1 MHYITE
7 QNLFIF
13 LIQVFL
19 LLGLARGI
27 GELFRRW
34 KQPPLTAE
42 ILVGILLGP
51 TIFGRFMPLLHRA
64 VFPNDITQQNM
75 FETAA
80 WIGVLFLLLETG
92 LEIDFLSA
100 WRQRGDA
107 LKIALSDIIIPMII
121 SFIPCLFLPD
131 YYLANPG
138 QRLIFCFFMATVMTI
153 SAMPITA
160 RALHDLKL
168 SKTDLG
174 FLIMSALSVNDIIGW
189 LIFTLVLGF
198 FTQSGLTFIKVIT
211 IAGLTIAFTAFCLT
225 AGRKFADWI
234 ISKIKA
240 KQMPQP
246 GIPLTFIC
254 LLGVLSG
261 AVTQKIGIHAL
272 FGFFIAGIMAGGSKG
287 LSENVRQVI
296 SQMVYAIFVPL
307 FFVNIGLKVDFLSN
321 FDIFL
326 VLFISIIG
334 ISGRFFGAWFGVNLT
349 KLSKSNRLSIAIAHI
364 PGGTM
369 EIVVGLLALEYSLIT
384 EPVFV
389 AIVFGAVI
397 SSVILGP
404 WFNYSIRKRREVSV
418 LEYFS
423 QRGIIPELKAD
434 DRDRAIKEL
443 CELASNE
450 EDMPEVEGIYAA
462 VMEREYTMGT
472 GIEEAIAVPH
482 ARLSI
487 VKKPIIIFGRSL
499 NGIEWNSP
507 DGKLANMIFLIL
519 TPQGD
524 YDTQVQILSFI
535 AKAMGDEKTR
545 DAIMNSYDGHDI
557 WLLLQQVFAAK
568 HIARKFIPPK
578 EGFRTSL
585 KNTKDKI

>member
-1 MHYITE
+1 METSFPY
-7 QNLFIF
+7 
-13 LIQVFL
+13 
-19 LLGLARGI
+19 
-27 GELFRRW
+27 RRN
-34 KQPPLTAE
+34 PGGDTF
-42 ILVGILLGP
+42 GP
-51 TIFGRFMPLLHRA
+51 TILGRFLPLLHR
-64 VFPNDITQQNM
+64 VIFPNDVIQQNM
-75 FETAA
+75 LETVA
-80 WIGVLFLLLETG
+80 WIGVLFLLLEAG

-107 LKIALSDIIIPMII
+107 LKIALSDIVIPMAIA
-121 SFIPCLFLPD
+121 FVLCLFLPD
-131 YYLANPG
+131 HYLANPG
-138 QRLIFCFFMATVMTI
+138 QRVFFSVFMATVMTI
-153 SAMPITA
+153 SAMPIAA

-198 FTQSGLTFIKVIT
+198 FTQQAGVNFIKFFI
-211 IAGLTIAFTAFCLT
+211 IAGSTIAFMIFCLT
-225 AGRKFADWI
+225 VGRKFVDWI
-234 ISKIKA
+234 ISQIKA

-246 GIPLTFIC
+246 GVSLTFIC
-254 LLGVLSG
+254 LLGALCG

-272 FGFFIAGIMAGGSKG
+272 FGFFIAGIMVGGSKG

-307 FFVNIGLKVDFLSN
+307 FFVNIGLKVDFLRN

-334 ISGRFFGAWFGVNLT
+334 ISGRFFGAWLGVNFT
-349 KLSKSNRLSIAIAHI
+349 KLSKSNRLSIAIAHT

-369 EIVVGLLALEYSLIT
+369 EIVVGLLALENNLIT

-404 WFNYSIRKRREVSV
+404 WFSYSIKKRKEVSV

-423 QRGIIPELKAD
+423 QRGIISELKVA

-443 CELASNE
+443 CELAIVE
-450 EDMPEVEGIYAA
+450 EDMPEVEGVYAA
-462 VMEREYTMGT
+462 VMERENTIGT

-482 ARLSI
+482 ARLLF
-487 VKKPIIIFGRSL
+487 VKKPMIIFGRSL

-507 DGKLANMIFLIL
+507 DGKLTQMIFLIL
-519 TPQGD
+519 TPQDD

-535 AKAMGDEKTR
+535 AKAMSDKKAR
-545 DAIMNSYDGHDI
+545 DAIMNGRDKYDI
-557 WLLLQQVFAAK
+557 WLLLQNVFAAK
-568 HIARKFIPPK
+568 HIIKK
-578 EGFRTSL
+578 
-585 KNTKDKI
+585 